1 MLEVISSTGEASARS
16 TLSQARS
23 TLSTILSWRLPD
35 ASSRS
40 LERLSDAVHLEAG
53 TYACT
58 ALFHSLDPET
68 GSILG
73 TAGAVITIT
82 INH

>member
-1 MLEVISSTGEASARS
+1 MNVPPSS
-16 TLSQARS
+16 
-23 TLSTILSWRLPD
+23 D
-35 ASSRS
+35 
-40 LERLSDAVHLEAG
+40 
-53 TYACT
+53 
-58 ALFHSLDPET
+58 SLDPET

>member
-1 MLEVISSTGEASARS
+1 MGSKIEKAAL
-16 TLSQARS
+16 
-23 TLSTILSWRLPD
+23 D
-35 ASSRS
+35 
-40 LERLSDAVHLEAG
+40 VHLEAG
-53 TYACT
+53 TYECT

>member
-1 MLEVISSTGEASARS
+1 MGSKIEKAAL
-16 TLSQARS
+16 
-23 TLSTILSWRLPD
+23 D
-35 ASSRS
+35 
-40 LERLSDAVHLEAG
+40 VHLEAG
-53 TYACT
+53 TYECP

-73 TAGAVITIT
+73 TAGAVITLT

>member
-1 MLEVISSTGEASARS
+1 MHV
-16 TLSQARS
+16 
-23 TLSTILSWRLPD
+23 PP
-35 ASSRS
+35 
-40 LERLSDAVHLEAG
+40 
-53 TYACT
+53 
-58 ALFHSLDPET
+58 LFHSLDPET